1 MKLGMLILKNM
12 RRNVLRSVLTA
23 VGTMAL
29 VLVITI
35 VWSVL
40 ALIDMVTTEQSR
52 NLKAVITERWQ
63 FPSQLPPAYEAR
75 LREGA
80 ATQPGDA
87 RPIDSMTW
95 QFYGGTLDPKNKGF
109 ENMVFAFALEPDKL
123 ATMMDELDTLP
134 EPEKSELLAA
144 IEKLKANR
152 QGIILGLDRLKM
164 MNKRVGEKFVLHGLN
179 YKDIDLEMEIVGTF
193 PRGRYD
199 LSAAMDRRY
208 LNAALEKYRADHNNT
223 AHPMAEK
230 TLSLVWLRLPDQ
242 ETFVRVAD
250 QIEKELGKANPA
262 VKCETAASGIASF
275 IEPFRDMLWA
285 MRWLLTPAVVI
296 TLALVISNA
305 ISISV
310 RQRRTEL
317 AVMKVLGFRPAQ
329 IMVLVL
335 GEALLLGLS
344 AALLSAGLTYLVV
357 NFWMGGI
364 TFPIAFFPKFFI
376 AESALWWG
384 VAVGAGAALIG
395 SLGPAVSA
403 QSVKV
408 SEVFAKVA

>member
-1 MKLGMLILKNM
+1 MKLWLLILKNM

-29 VLVITI
+29 VLVITM

-40 ALIDMVTTEQSR
+40 TLIDKVTTEQSK
-52 NLKAVITERWQ
+52 NLKAIVTERWQ
-63 FPSQLPPAYEAR
+63 FPSQMPPAYERR
-75 LREGA
+75 LREGG
-80 ATQPGDA
+80 ATKPEDA
-87 RPIDSMTW
+87 KPTDSMTW
-95 QFYGGTLDPKNKGF
+95 QFYGGTLDPKNKGM
-109 ENMVFAFALEPDKL
+109 ENMVFVFALEPDKL

-134 EPEKSELLAA
+134 PPEKADLLAS
-144 IEKLKANR
+144 IEKLKQNR
-152 QGIILGLDRLKM
+152 QGIILGHDRLKM
-164 MNKRVGEKFVLHGLN
+164 MNKRIGEKFTLHGLN
-179 YKDIDLEMEIVGTF
+179 YKDIDLEMEIVGMF

-199 LSAAMDRRY
+199 LSAAMDRQY
-208 LNAALEKYRADHNNT
+208 LNAALEKYRADHHNT

-242 ETFVRVAD
+242 ETFLKVAD
-250 QIEKELGKANPA
+250 QIDRELGKGNPA

-275 IEPFRDMLWA
+275 IEPFQDMIWA

-310 RQRRTEL
+310 RQRRSEL
-317 AVMKVLGFRPAQ
+317 AVMKVLGFRPGQ

-335 GEALLLGLS
+335 GEALLLGVG
-344 AALLSAGLTYLVV
+344 AGFLSAGLTYLII
-357 NFWMGGI
+357 NFYFGGVS
-364 TFPIAFFPKFFI
+364 FPIAFFPKFFI
-376 AESALWWG
+376 APGALWWG
-384 VAVGAGAALIG
+384 VAVGAGAALAG
-395 SLGPAVSA
+395 SLGPAIA
-403 QSVKV
+403 ARSVKV

>member
-1 MKLGMLILKNM
+1 
-12 RRNVLRSVLTA
+12 
-23 VGTMAL
+23 
-29 VLVITI
+29 
-35 VWSVL
+35 
-40 ALIDMVTTEQSR
+40 
-52 NLKAVITERWQ
+52 
-63 FPSQLPPAYEAR
+63 
-75 LREGA
+75 
-80 ATQPGDA
+80 
-87 RPIDSMTW
+87 MTW

-134 EPEKSELLAA
+134 EPEKSELLAT
-144 IEKLKANR
+144 IEKLKGNR

-242 ETFVRVAD
+242 ETFAKVAE
-250 QIEKELGKANPA
+250 QIEKELGKGNPA

-275 IEPFRDMLWA
+275 IEPFRDMIWA
-285 MRWLLTPAVVI
+285 MRWMLTPAVII

-317 AVMKVLGFRPAQ
+317 AVMKVLGFRPGQ

-344 AALLSAGLTYLVV
+344 AALLSAGLTYLIV

>member
-1 MKLGMLILKNM
+1 MKLWLLIFKNM

-29 VLVITI
+29 VLVITM

-40 ALIDMVTTEQSR
+40 ALIDQVTTEQSK

-63 FPSQLPPAYEAR
+63 FPSQMPLSYETR
-75 LREGA
+75 LREGG
-80 ATQPGDA
+80 ATKPGDA

-95 QFYGGTLDPKNKGF
+95 QFYGGTLDPKNKGM

-123 ATMMDELDTLP
+123 ATMMDELDSLP
-134 EPEKSELLAA
+134 PPEKADLLAS
-144 IEKLKANR
+144 IEKLKQNR
-152 QGIILGLDRLKM
+152 QGIILGHDRLKM
-164 MNKRVGEKFVLHGLN
+164 MNKRIGEKFTLHGLN
-179 YKDIDLEMEIVGTF
+179 YKDIDLEMEIVGMF

-199 LSAAMDRRY
+199 LSAAMDREY
-208 LNAALEKYRADHNNT
+208 LNAALEKYRADHNNK

-242 ETFVRVAD
+242 ETFLKVTE
-250 QIEKELGKANPA
+250 QIDRELGKGNPA

-275 IEPFRDMLWA
+275 LEPFQDMIWA
-285 MRWLLTPAVVI
+285 MRWLLTPAVIV

-310 RQRRTEL
+310 RQRRSEL
-317 AVMKVLGFRPAQ
+317 AVMKVLGFRPVQ

-335 GEALLLGLS
+335 GEALLLGVG
-344 AALLSAGLTYLVV
+344 AGFLSAGLTYLLI
-357 NFWMGGI
+357 NFYFGGVP
-364 TFPIAFFPKFFI
+364 FPIAFFPKFFI
-376 AESALWWG
+376 APSALWWG
-384 VAVGAGAALIG
+384 VAVGAGAALAG
-395 SLGPAVSA
+395 SLGPAIA
-403 QSVKV
+403 ARSVKV